1 MQAILTINT
10 VIVSKYPLH
19 IHAIQS
25 ECYGTSLAKTL
36 ILFTIISKEFHE
48 LISKYRLHCKR
59 GQNNV
64 AVIIALLLFSTA
76 CLQHSFQAT
85 RLDKITCYTL
95 LQILEF
101 SLIMACTRVF
111 VSQSYYKIERG
122 ASPLVF
128 EKTILS
134 HSESESVTNDTILNL
149 ITGCSSVNYSLDLRP
164 AQSYG
169 TLN

>member
-1 MQAILTINT
+1 
-10 VIVSKYPLH
+10 
-19 IHAIQS
+19 
-25 ECYGTSLAKTL
+25 
-36 ILFTIISKEFHE
+36 
-48 LISKYRLHCKR
+48 
-59 GQNNV
+59 
-64 AVIIALLLFSTA
+64 
-76 CLQHSFQAT
+76 
-85 RLDKITCYTL
+85 
-95 LQILEF
+95 
-101 SLIMACTRVF
+101 MACTRVF